1 MDKEHRFG
9 ALANLFY
16 LLSLGKRP
24 AVAMLAKSRSGI
36 HQREGRQAKLV
47 FELSGKL
54 IPYAGIAAVLHKAL
68 HVIGSFLSRY
78 CHRGCRTHRNTV
90 NHLTGILRSSVF
102 TLRSLSFTLHS
113 KNLIG
118 DFRPSD
124 YIPSILPSH
133 LDMVALTLSMSIQ
146 IWQEHIIPH
155 IVIIEIGD
163 VQHSLGAHLI
173 AMHHHGSL
181 FRSFRCIEIDG
192 MGLVARRHHDKGIL
206 HAMVLIHRVH
216 PANHPGALV
225 LHSVLPMLS
234 RHSLLL
240 RIVERIIEH
249 IVAGTIQSQHHEHH

>member
-1 MDKEHRFG
+1 MNHLK
-9 ALANLFY
+9 
-16 LLSLGKRP
+16 
-24 AVAMLAKSRSGI
+24 GI
-36 HQREGRQAKLV
+36 HH
-47 FELSGKL
+47 S
-54 IPYAGIAAVLHKAL
+54 
-68 HVIGSFLSRY
+68 SFFIF
-78 CHRGCRTHRNTV
+78 H
-90 NHLTGILRSSVF
+90 
-102 TLRSLSFTLHS
+102 SLFFTLHF

-124 YIPSILPSH
+124 HIPSILPSH

-173 AMHHHGSL
+173 AMHHHGCL

-192 MGLVARRHHDKGIL
+192 MCLVARRHRDKGIL

-225 LHSVLPMLS
+225 FHSVLPMLS

-249 IVAGTIQSQHHEHH
+249 IVAGTIQSQHHEHHQAQSRSDAYLSYLFLFHLHSYCHYKYLL